1 MAKIAYSKLGLNKM
15 VNKDPII
22 IEFNNQQIEVA
33 QYLPIEKKLNLI
45 SNIINSS
52 LDDNTYYN
60 PCRIEIFM
68 LTKIIEAYT
77 NLTITDKQKED
88 IFKFY
93 DQLVASGFAEKVMDN
108 IPIEDY
114 NFIHGSVLKTI
125 KNIYKQ
131 KNSALGILESIS
143 TDSSNLNLDASEIQS
158 KLADPQNMEL
168 LKSILTKLG

>member
-15 VNKDPII
+15 VNKEPSI
-22 IEFNNQQIEVA
+22 IEFNDQQIEVA
-33 QYLPIEKKLNLI
+33 QYLPIEKKLDLI
-45 SNIINSS
+45 SDIINSS

-68 LTKIIEAYT
+68 LTKIIEVYT

-93 DQLVASGFAEKVMDN
+93 DQLVASGFAEKVLDN
-108 IPIEDY
+108 IPAVDY
-114 NFIHGSVLKTI
+114 NFIHRSVTKTI
-125 KNIYKQ
+125 KNIYQQ

-143 TDSSNLNLDASEIQS
+143 TDYSNLNLDASEIQS
-158 KLADPQNMEL
+158 KLADPDNL
-168 LKSILTKLG
+168 DFLKAVLTKLG

>member
-15 VNKDPII
+15 VNKEPSI
-22 IEFNNQQIEVA
+22 IEFNDQQIEVA
-33 QYLPIEKKLNLI
+33 QYLPIEKKLDLI
-45 SNIINSS
+45 SDIINLS

-114 NFIHGSVLKTI
+114 SFIHESVVKTI

-143 TDSSNLNLDASEIQS
+143 TDYSNLNLDASEIQK
-158 KLADPQNMEL
+158 KLADPENLGL
-168 LKSILTKLG
+168 LKTILTKLG

>member
-93 DQLVASGFAEKVMDN
+93 DQIVASGLAEAVIN
-108 IPIEDY
+108 VIPISDY
-114 NFIHGSVLKTI
+114 NFIYKNTLKTI

-131 KNSALGILESIS
+131 RNSVLGILETIS
-143 TDSSNLNLDASEIQS
+143 TDYSTLNLDASEIQK
-158 KLADPQNMEL
+158 KLADPENMEL
-168 LKSILTKLG
+168 LKNVLSKLG

>member
-1 MAKIAYSKLGLNKM
+1 MENLLLNKY
-15 VNKDPII
+15 KDRSPKDTVALVT
-22 IEFNNQQIEVA
+22 EFF
-33 QYLPIEKKLNLI
+33 EKKGFKI
-45 SNIINSS
+45 KRQVFETEIG
-52 LDDNTYYN
+52 TWT
-60 PCRIEIFM
+60 CRIEIFM

-114 NFIHGSVLKTI
+114 SFIHESVIKTI

-143 TDSSNLNLDASEIQS
+143 TDYSNLNLDASEIQK
-158 KLADPQNMEL
+158 KLADPENLGL
-168 LKSILTKLG
+168 LKTILTKLG

>member
-15 VNKDPII
+15 VNKEPII
-22 IEFNNQQIEVA
+22 IKFNDQEIEVT
-33 QYLPIEKKLNLI
+33 QYLPMEKKLDLI
-45 SNIINSS
+45 SDIINSS

-108 IPIEDY
+108 IPAMDY
-114 NFIHGSVLKTI
+114 NFIHRSVTKTI
-125 KNIYKQ
+125 KNIYQQ
-131 KNSALGILESIS
+131 KNSVLGILESIS
-143 TDSSNLNLDASEIQS
+143 TDYSNLNLDASEIQS
-158 KLADPQNMEL
+158 KLADPENMEL
-168 LKSILTKLG
+168 LRTVLTKLG

>member
-114 NFIHGSVLKTI
+114 SFIHGSVVKTI

-143 TDSSNLNLDASEIQS
+143 TDYSNLNLDASEIQS
-158 KLADPQNMEL
+158 KLADP
-168 LKSILTKLG
+168 

>member
-1 MAKIAYSKLGLNKM
+1 MAKIAYSKLGLNKI
-15 VNKDPII
+15 VNKGPSI
-22 IEFNNQQIEVA
+22 IEFNDQQIEVA
-33 QYLPIEKKLNLI
+33 QYLPIEKKLDLI
-45 SNIINSS
+45 SDIINSS

-93 DQLVASGFAEKVMDN
+93 DQLVASGFAEKVLDN
-108 IPIEDY
+108 IPAVDY
-114 NFIHGSVLKTI
+114 NFIHRSVTKTI
-125 KNIYKQ
+125 KNIYQQ

-143 TDSSNLNLDASEIQS
+143 TDYSNLNLDASEIQS
-158 KLADPQNMEL
+158 KLADPENLDL
-168 LKSILTKLG
+168 LRAVLTKLG

>member
-15 VNKDPII
+15 INKDPVII
-22 IEFNNQQIEVA
+22 KFNDQQIEVA

-45 SNIINSS
+45 SDIINSS

-108 IPIEDY
+108 IPTEDY
-114 NFIHGSVLKTI
+114 NFIYRSVTKTI

-143 TDSSNLNLDASEIQS
+143 TDYSNLNLDASEIQS

>member
-1 MAKIAYSKLGLNKM
+1 MAKITYSKLGLNKM
-15 VNKDPII
+15 VNKEPFI
-22 IEFNNQQIEVA
+22 IEFNGQQIEVA

-45 SNIINSS
+45 SDIINSS

-93 DQLVASGFAEKVMDN
+93 DQLVASGFAEKVMGN
-108 IPIEDY
+108 IPTEDY
-114 NFIHGSVLKTI
+114 NFIHRSVIKTI

-143 TDSSNLNLDASEIQS
+143 TDYSNLNLDASEIQS

>member
-15 VNKDPII
+15 VNKEPSI
-22 IEFNNQQIEVA
+22 IEFNDQQIEVT
-33 QYLPIEKKLNLI
+33 QYLPIEKKLDLI
-45 SNIINSS
+45 SDIINSS

-93 DQLVASGFAEKVMDN
+93 DQLVASGFAEKVLDN
-108 IPIEDY
+108 IPAVDY
-114 NFIHGSVLKTI
+114 NFIYRSVTKTI

-131 KNSALGILESIS
+131 KNSVLGILESIS
-143 TDSSNLNLDASEIQS
+143 TDYSNLNLDASEIQS
-158 KLADPQNMEL
+158 KLADPENLDL
-168 LKSILTKLG
+168 LRAVLTKLG

>member
-15 VNKDPII
+15 VNKDPVI
-22 IEFNNQQIEVA
+22 IEFNDQQIEVA
-33 QYLPIEKKLNLI
+33 QYLPIEKKLDLI
-45 SNIINSS
+45 SDIINSS

-93 DQLVASGFAEKVMDN
+93 DQLVASGFAKKILDN
-108 IPIEDY
+108 IPTADY
-114 NFIHGSVLKTI
+114 TFIHRSVTKTI
-125 KNIYKQ
+125 KNIYQQ

-143 TDSSNLNLDASEIQS
+143 SDYSNLNLDASEIQS
-158 KLADPQNMEL
+158 KLADPENLDL
-168 LKSILTKLG
+168 LRAVLTKLG

>member
-15 VNKDPII
+15 VNKEPSI
-22 IEFNNQQIEVA
+22 IEFNGQQIEVV
-33 QYLPIEKKLNLI
+33 QYLSIEKKLDLI
-45 SNIINSS
+45 SDIINSS

-93 DQLVASGFAEKVMDN
+93 DQLVASGFAEKVIDN
-108 IPIEDY
+108 IPTEDY
-114 NFIHGSVLKTI
+114 SFIHGSVLKTI

-143 TDSSNLNLDASEIQS
+143 TDYSNLNLDASEIQS

>member
-15 VNKDPII
+15 VNKEPAI
-22 IEFNNQQIEVA
+22 IEFNDQQIEVA
-33 QYLPIEKKLNLI
+33 QYLPIEKKLDLI
-45 SNIINSS
+45 SDIINSS

-68 LTKIIEAYT
+68 LTKIIEVYT

-93 DQLVASGFAEKVMDN
+93 DQLVASGFAEKILDN
-108 IPIEDY
+108 IPAVDY
-114 NFIHGSVLKTI
+114 NFIHRSVTKTI
-125 KNIYKQ
+125 KNIYQQ

-143 TDSSNLNLDASEIQS
+143 TDYSNLNLDASEIQS
-158 KLADPQNMEL
+158 KLADPENLDL
-168 LKSILTKLG
+168 LRAVLTKLG

>member
-1 MAKIAYSKLGLNKM
+1 MAKIAYSKLGLNKI
-15 VNKDPII
+15 VNKEPSII
-22 IEFNNQQIEVA
+22 KFNDQQIEVV
-33 QYLPIEKKLNLI
+33 QYLPIEKKLDLI
-45 SNIINSS
+45 SDIINSS

-93 DQLVASGFAEKVMDN
+93 DQLVASGFAEKVLNN
-108 IPIEDY
+108 IPVVDY
-114 NFIHGSVLKTI
+114 NFIYRSVTKTI
-125 KNIYKQ
+125 KNIYQQ

-143 TDSSNLNLDASEIQS
+143 TDYSNLSLDASEIQS
-158 KLADPQNMEL
+158 KLADPENLEL
-168 LKSILTKLG
+168 LRAVLTKLG

>member
-15 VNKDPII
+15 VNKESSI
-22 IEFNNQQIEVA
+22 IEFNGQQIEVV
-33 QYLPIEKKLNLI
+33 QYLPIEKKLDLI
-45 SNIINSS
+45 SDIINLS

-60 PCRIEIFM
+60 PCKIEIFM

-114 NFIHGSVLKTI
+114 SFIHESVIKTI
-125 KNIYKQ
+125 KNI
-131 KNSALGILESIS
+131 KNLYNSL
-143 TDSSNLNLDASEIQS
+143 
-158 KLADPQNMEL
+158 
-168 LKSILTKLG
+168 

>member
-15 VNKDPII
+15 VNKEPSI
-22 IEFNNQQIEVA
+22 IEFNDQQIEVA
-33 QYLPIEKKLNLI
+33 QYLPIEKKLDLI
-45 SNIINSS
+45 SDIINLS

-60 PCRIEIFM
+60 PCKIEIFM

-114 NFIHGSVLKTI
+114 SFIHESVVKTI

-143 TDSSNLNLDASEIQS
+143 TDYSNLSLDASEIQK
-158 KLADPQNMEL
+158 KLADPENLGL
-168 LKSILTKLG
+168 LKTILTKLG

>member
-15 VNKDPII
+15 INKDPVII
-22 IEFNNQQIEVA
+22 KFNDQQIEVA
-33 QYLPIEKKLNLI
+33 QYLPIEKKLDLI

-108 IPIEDY
+108 IPTEDY
-114 NFIHGSVLKTI
+114 NFIYKSVTKTI

-143 TDSSNLNLDASEIQS
+143 TDYSNLNLDASEIQS

>member
-1 MAKIAYSKLGLNKM
+1 MAKITYSKLGLNKM
-15 VNKDPII
+15 VNKEPSI
-22 IEFNNQQIEVA
+22 IEFNDQQIEVA
-33 QYLPIEKKLNLI
+33 QYLPIEKKLDLI
-45 SNIINSS
+45 SDIINSS

-93 DQLVASGFAEKVMDN
+93 DQLVASGFAEKVLDN
-108 IPIEDY
+108 IPAMDY
-114 NFIHGSVLKTI
+114 NFIHRSVTKTI
-125 KNIYKQ
+125 KNIYQQ

-143 TDSSNLNLDASEIQS
+143 TDYSNLNLDASEIQS
-158 KLADPQNMEL
+158 KLADPENLDL
-168 LKSILTKLG
+168 LRAVLTKLG